1 MNILLDETK
10 LENLLLKRKEQIG
23 NSSDLWAELLAV
35 VTYIVSLFC
44 SDFHGAFGLQPSTL
58 QTIANVVAIVFLFVL
73 TVQIIKR
80 IRNKYDYEML
90 YEDITNMNQIKHY
103 FSLVAIKD
111 DYEQYP
117 NRFLVYYDQSWKCWF
132 FPNFRTKEEDNEKF
146 IVSKLSNYLHIK
158 EDDISLQYIT
168 EKVQPKFSIPD
179 QIQKVYSH
187 KLYQANISDFPE
199 EIQDKDFI
207 VGQTKYRWMTIAEM
221 EADPVIKEKN
231 SDVVSLVKDSI
242 A

>member
-1 MNILLDETK
+1 
-10 LENLLLKRKEQIG
+10 
-23 NSSDLWAELLAV
+23 
-35 VTYIVSLFC
+35 
-44 SDFHGAFGLQPSTL
+44 
-58 QTIANVVAIVFLFVL
+58 
-73 TVQIIKR
+73 
-80 IRNKYDYEML
+80 
-90 YEDITNMNQIKHY
+90 
-103 FSLVAIKD
+103 
-111 DYEQYP
+111 
-117 NRFLVYYDQSWKCWF
+117 
-132 FPNFRTKEEDNEKF
+132 
-146 IVSKLSNYLHIK
+146 K